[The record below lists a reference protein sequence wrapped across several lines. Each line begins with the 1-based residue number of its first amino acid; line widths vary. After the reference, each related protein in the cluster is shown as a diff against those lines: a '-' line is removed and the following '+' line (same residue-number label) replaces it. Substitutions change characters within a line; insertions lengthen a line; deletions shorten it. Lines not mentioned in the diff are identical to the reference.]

1 VSDNTGSRPIIFLV
15 ARREILLRLRSRVFT
30 AGTVAMVALIVV
42 GIGAA
47 TLLIGKTTPV
57 RVGFDSATQALEQAF
72 TASAAASGAEI
83 TVSDVADEGTGRA
96 QVTAGTLDVLVTGSP
111 TDPVAVVKMTV
122 PALVATALN
131 GAVVDARLIAAG
143 LQPAAVA
150 SAVGGAHFEVEALQ
164 PANPQR
170 TPQAISALVVGI
182 ALYVALG
189 LYGTFV
195 AQGVVEEKATRI
207 IEILLATVP
216 PSRLLAGKII
226 GIGLVGLLQL
236 SIIAAIALVLVSVT
250 NVVSIPTF
258 TLAAILGYL
267 MWFTLGFLLYATA
280 YAAVASTVSRS
291 EEVQGATA
299 PIQVFLIVGYVAVYA
314 SIGNLSGPLATVLSL
329 LPPFA
334 PTLMSVRMAGS
345 DVPAWQVGLAVGL
358 ILVSIGGLIWLAGR
372 IYSNSVL
379 RLGAPVRLRDALRGK

>member
-1 VSDNTGSRPIIFLV
+1 MSDNAGGRPIIFLV

-30 AGTVAMVALIVV
+30 IGTVVMVALIVV
-42 GIGAA
+42 AIAA
-47 TLLIGKTTPV
+47 ALFLLGTTTPV
-57 RVGFDSATQALEQAF
+57 RVGFDSATQSLEQTF
-72 TASAAASGAEI
+72 TASATAFGAAV
-83 TVSDVADEGTGRA
+83 TVSDVADDNAGRSQLA
-96 QVTAGTLDVLVTGSP
+96 HGTLDVLVTGPP
-111 TDPVAVVKMTV
+111 TAPVAVVKKTL
-122 PALVATALN
+122 PTLVGTALN
-131 GAVVDARLIAAG
+131 NAVVDARLIAAG
-143 LQPAAVA
+143 LQRAAVA
-150 SAVGGAHFEVEALQ
+150 SAVGGARVQVETLQ
-164 PANPQR
+164 SASPDR
-170 TPQAISALVVGI
+170 TPQAVSALVVGI

-207 IEILLATVP
+207 IEILLATIP

-236 SIIAAIALVLVSVT
+236 SIIGTVAFVGVTFT

-258 TLAAILGYL
+258 TLTAILGYL
-267 MWFTLGFLLYATA
+267 MWFVLGFLLYATA
-280 YAAVASTVSRS
+280 YAAVAATVSRS

-299 PIQVFLIVGYVAVYA
+299 PIQIFLILGYLAVYA

-345 DVPAWQVGLAVGL
+345 DVPAWQIGLAVGL
-358 ILVSIGGLIWLAGR
+358 IVVSIGGLVWLAGR

>member
-1 VSDNTGSRPIIFLV
+1 
-15 ARREILLRLRSRVFT
+15 
-30 AGTVAMVALIVV
+30 MVALIVV

-47 TLLIGKTTPV
+47 TLLLGKTTPV
-57 RVGFDSATQALEQAF
+57 RVGFESASQTLEQAF
-72 TASAAASGAEI
+72 RASATASGAEV
-83 TVSDVADEGTGRA
+83 TVSDVTDDTTGRG
-96 QVTAGTLDVLVTGSP
+96 AGDRRHARRARDRVADGS
-111 TDPVAVVKMTV
+111 VAVVKTTV

-164 PANPQR
+164 PASPQR

-236 SIIAAIALVLVSVT
+236 SIIAAVALVLVSVT

-299 PIQVFLIVGYVAVYA
+299 PIQVFLIVGYVAVYV

-379 RLGAPVRLRDALRGK
+379 RLGAPVRLRDALRGR

>member
-1 VSDNTGSRPIIFLV
+1 
-15 ARREILLRLRSRVFT
+15 
-30 AGTVAMVALIVV
+30 
-42 GIGAA
+42 
-47 TLLIGKTTPV
+47 
-57 RVGFDSATQALEQAF
+57 
-72 TASAAASGAEI
+72 
-83 TVSDVADEGTGRA
+83 
-96 QVTAGTLDVLVTGSP
+96 VTAGTLDVLVTGSP
-111 TDPVAVVKMTV
+111 TDPVVVVKTTV

-143 LQPAAVA
+143 LQPATVA

-207 IEILLATVP
+207 IEILLATVR

-236 SIIAAIALVLVSVT
+236 SIIAAVALVLVSVT

-299 PIQVFLIVGYVAVYA
+299 PIQVFLIVGYVAVYV

-358 ILVSIGGLIWLAGR
+358 ILVSIGGLIRLAGR

>member
-1 VSDNTGSRPIIFLV
+1 MSDNAGGRPIIFLV
-15 ARREILLRLRSRVFT
+15 ARREILIRLRSRVFT
-30 AGTVAMVALIVV
+30 LGTVAMVALIAV
-42 GIGAA
+42 GIVAA
-47 TLLIGKTTPV
+47 SLLIGKTTPV
-57 RVGFDSATQALEQAF
+57 RVGFDGAAQALEQAF

-83 TVSDVADEGTGRA
+83 TVSDVADEGAGRA

-111 TDPVAVVKMTV
+111 TAPVAVVKMTV

-150 SAVGGAHFEVEALQ
+150 SAVGGAHVQVEALQ

-207 IEILLATVP
+207 IEILLATVR
-216 PSRLLAGKII
+216 PSRLLTGKIV

-236 SIIAAIALVLVSVT
+236 SIIAAVAFVLIT
-250 NVVSIPTF
+250 LTKVVSIPTF
-258 TLAAILGYL
+258 TFTAILGYL
-267 MWFTLGFLLYATA
+267 MWFMLGFLLYATA
-280 YAAVASTVSRS
+280 YAAVAATVSRQ

-299 PIQVFLIVGYVAVYA
+299 PIQIFLILSYVLVFATL
-314 SIGNLSGPLATVLSL
+314 GNLSGPLATVASI

-358 ILVSIGGLIWLAGR
+358 MLVSIGGLIWLAGR

>member
-1 VSDNTGSRPIIFLV
+1 MSDNAGSRPVIFLV
-15 ARREILLRLRSRVFT
+15 ARREILIRLRSRVFRL
-30 AGTVAMVALIVV
+30 GTVAMVALIVV

-57 RVGFDSATQALEQAF
+57 RVGFESASQTLEQAF
-72 TASAAASGAEI
+72 RASATASGAEVM
-83 TVSDVADEGTGRA
+83 VSDVTDDTTGRT

-111 TDPVAVVKMTV
+111 TAPVAVVKTTV

-143 LQPAAVA
+143 LQPATVA
-150 SAVGGAHFEVEALQ
+150 TAIGGAHFQVEALQ
-164 PANPQR
+164 PASPQR

-189 LYGTFV
+189 LYGSFV
-195 AQGVVEEKATRI
+195 AQGAVEEKATRI

-236 SIIAAIALVLVSVT
+236 SIIAAVALVLVSVT
-250 NVVSIPTF
+250 NVMSIPTF
-258 TLAAILGYL
+258 TLTAILGYL

-358 ILVSIGGLIWLAGR
+358 ILVSIGGLIRLAGR

>member
-1 VSDNTGSRPIIFLV
+1 MSDIVGGRPIIFLV
-15 ARREILLRLRSRVFT
+15 AWREIRIRLRSRVFT
-30 AGTVAMVALIVV
+30 VGTVAMIALIAV

-47 TLLIGKTTPV
+47 TLLIGKTTPA
-57 RVGFDSATQALEQAF
+57 RVGFDSATQSLEQAF
-72 TASAAASGAEI
+72 NASATALGAEI
-83 TVSDVADEGTGRA
+83 TVSDIADDDAGRA

-111 TDPVAVVKMTV
+111 TAPVAVVKAAV
-122 PALVATALN
+122 PTLVATALN
-131 GAVVDARLIAAG
+131 SAVVNARLIAAG

-150 SAVGGAHFEVEALQ
+150 AAVGGAHVQVEALQ
-164 PANPQR
+164 PANPGR
-170 TPQAISALVVGI
+170 TPTQISALVVGI

-226 GIGLVGLLQL
+226 GTGLVGLLQL
-236 SIIAAIALVLVSVT
+236 SIIAAVALVLVTLT

-258 TLAAILGYL
+258 TLTAILGYL

-280 YAAVASTVSRS
+280 YAAVAATVSRQ

-299 PIQVFLIVGYVAVYA
+299 PIQIFLI
-314 SIGNLSGPLATVLSL
+314 LSYILVIATLSNPSSLLATVASL

-334 PTLMSVRMAGS
+334 PTLMAVRMAGS

-358 ILVSIGGLIWLAGR
+358 IIVSIGGLIWLAGR

-379 RLGAPVRLRDALRGK
+379 RLGAPVRLQDALRGK

>member
-1 VSDNTGSRPIIFLV
+1 
-15 ARREILLRLRSRVFT
+15 
-30 AGTVAMVALIVV
+30 M
-42 GIGAA
+42 
-47 TLLIGKTTPV
+47 
-57 RVGFDSATQALEQAF
+57 
-72 TASAAASGAEI
+72 
-83 TVSDVADEGTGRA
+83 
-96 QVTAGTLDVLVTGSP
+96 
-111 TDPVAVVKMTV
+111 
-122 PALVATALN
+122 
-131 GAVVDARLIAAG
+131 
-143 LQPAAVA
+143 
-150 SAVGGAHFEVEALQ
+150 
-164 PANPQR
+164 
-170 TPQAISALVVGI
+170 
-182 ALYVALG
+182 
-189 LYGTFV
+189 
-195 AQGVVEEKATRI
+195 
-207 IEILLATVP
+207 
-216 PSRLLAGKII
+216 LAGKII

-236 SIIAAIALVLVSVT
+236 AIIAAVALVLVSVT

-358 ILVSIGGLIWLAGR
+358 ILVSIGGLILACRPDLQQFGAAPSGLRCASGTRSGEIGGHVRVLLIRRVREFENAATTVDPRPRRRAVHRGRLLVGHRWPVAGR
-372 IYSNSVL
+372 
-379 RLGAPVRLRDALRGK
+379 RGTVCSW